1 MDELILPIQLLAEQ
15 FAKLPGVG
23 KKTAV
28 KYAFSFIEMKQ
39 DRAEEFIRIISETRE
54 KVCLCSVCRNYSQ
67 NAVCP
72 VCSDEKRN
80 HGVICVVEDPR
91 SIIAFERAKN
101 YKGVYHVLGGV
112 ISPIKSVGP
121 EKLNIK
127 ALEERVKNGGVEEVI
142 LATNPTLEGE
152 TTAMYITGLLK
163 KYGVRVS
170 RLAYGI
176 PAGGDL
182 EYTDE
187 VTLSRAIEGRRE
199 ISDK

>member
-1 MDELILPIQLLAEQ
+1 MAENSALPLVILSEQ

-28 KYAFSFIEMKQ
+28 KYAMSFIEMKE
-39 DRAEEFIRIISETRE
+39 DRAKDFIDAISNTRDR
-54 KVCLCSVCRNYSQ
+54 VCRCNVCHNYSESD
-67 NAVCP
+67 VCSI
-72 VCSDEKRN
+72 CSDEKRDF
-80 HGVICVVEDPR
+80 GTICVVEDPR
-91 SIIAFERAKN
+91 SVISFERARS
-101 YKGVYHVLGGV
+101 YKGVYHILGGV
-112 ISPIKSVGP
+112 ISPIKSIGP

-127 ALEERVKNGGVEEVI
+127 SLEDRVKNGNVNEVI

-163 KYGVRVS
+163 KYGIKVS

-187 VTLSRAIEGRRE
+187 VTLSRAIDGRRE
-199 ISDK
+199 V

>member
-1 MDELILPIQLLAEQ
+1 MDEIILPIQILAEQ

-23 KKTAV
+23 KKTAL
-28 KYAFSFIEMKQ
+28 KYAFSFIEMKEEKASEF
-39 DRAEEFIRIISETRE
+39 AEALLSARQ
-54 KVCLCSVCRNYSQ
+54 KVFRCKLCKNYSEDEI
-67 NAVCP
+67 CP
-72 VCSDEKRN
+72 ICADDKRDKT
-80 HGVICVVEDPR
+80 VICVVEDAR
-91 SIIAFERAKN
+91 SIIAFERARIYN
-101 YKGVYHVLGGV
+101 GLYHVLGGV
-112 ISPIKSVGP
+112 ISPIKSIGP

-127 ALEERVKNGGVEEVI
+127 SLVERIAQSKISEVI

-163 KYGVRVS
+163 PYDVKVS

-199 ISDK
+199 I

>member
-1 MDELILPIQLLAEQ
+1 MDELILPIQILAEQ

-28 KYAFSFIEMKQ
+28 KYALSFIEMKQ
-39 DRAEEFIRIISETRE
+39 ERADEFVEVLSNTRQRVTRC
-54 KVCLCSVCRNYSQ
+54 KCCSNYSE
-67 NAVCP
+67 NELCNI
-72 VCSDEKRN
+72 CSDEKRDAS
-80 HGVICVVEDPR
+80 VICVVEDAR
-91 SIIAFERAKN
+91 SIIAFEKAKS

-112 ISPIKSVGP
+112 ISPIKQIGP
-121 EKLNIK
+121 DKLNI
-127 ALEERVKNGGVEEVI
+127 LSLVERVSSGAASEVI

-152 TTAMYITGLLK
+152 TTAMYISGLLK
-163 KYGVRVS
+163 KYGVKIS

-199 ISDK
+199 V

>member
-1 MDELILPIQLLAEQ
+1 MDEIILPIQILAEQ

-23 KKTAV
+23 KKTAL
-28 KYAFSFIEMKQ
+28 KYAFSFVEMK
-39 DRAEEFIRIISETRE
+39 DEKAAEFAEALLSARQRVARC
-54 KVCLCSVCRNYSQ
+54 KLCHNYSEDEI
-67 NAVCP
+67 CP
-72 VCSDEKRN
+72 VCSDDKRD
-80 HGVICVVEDPR
+80 GRVICVVEDAR
-91 SIIAFERAKN
+91 SIISFEKARSYN
-101 YKGVYHVLGGV
+101 GLYHVLGGV
-112 ISPIKSVGP
+112 ISPIKSIGP
-121 EKLNIK
+121 EKLNIRS
-127 ALEERVKNGGVEEVI
+127 LEERVKGSEVCEVI

-163 KYGVRVS
+163 KYGIKVT

-199 ISDK
+199 V